1 MDAQFRM
8 HLKKKGVEMA
18 QAKHG
23 DTVKVHY
30 SGKLNDGS
38 VFDTSHNRE
47 PLQFTIGD
55 GQLIPGF
62 EQTVVGMNT
71 GESRTINI
79 QAKDAYGLHHEEM
92 VGVVGRDQFPPDLEV
107 KVGQQ
112 FETRNEDGRTII
124 VTVTDVSESDVTLD
138 ANHPLADKDLTF
150 DIQLVAVV

>member
-1 MDAQFRM
+1 
-8 HLKKKGVEMA
+8 MA

-30 SGKLNDGS
+30 TGKLHDGS
-38 VFDTSHNRE
+38 VFDTSNNRD

-62 EQTVVGMNT
+62 EQTVIGMNT
-71 GESRTINI
+71 GESRIINI
-79 QAKDAYGLHHEEM
+79 EAEDAYGLHHKEM
-92 VGVVGRDQFPPDLEV
+92 VGVVDRDQFPLDLEV

-112 FETRNEDGRTII
+112 FKTHNEDGRTII

-138 ANHPLADKDLTF
+138 GNHPLAGKALTF

>member
-1 MDAQFRM
+1 
-8 HLKKKGVEMA
+8 MA

-30 SGKLNDGS
+30 TGKLHDGS
-38 VFDTSHNRE
+38 VFDTSNNRD

-62 EQTVVGMNT
+62 EQTVIGMNT
-71 GESRTINI
+71 GESRIINI
-79 QAKDAYGLHHEEM
+79 EAEDAYGLHHKEM
-92 VGVVGRDQFPPDLEV
+92 VGVVDRDQFPLDLEV

-112 FETRNEDGRTII
+112 FKTHNEDGRTII

-138 ANHPLADKDLTF
+138 GNHPLAGKDLTF
-150 DIQLVAVV
+150 DIQLVAVA